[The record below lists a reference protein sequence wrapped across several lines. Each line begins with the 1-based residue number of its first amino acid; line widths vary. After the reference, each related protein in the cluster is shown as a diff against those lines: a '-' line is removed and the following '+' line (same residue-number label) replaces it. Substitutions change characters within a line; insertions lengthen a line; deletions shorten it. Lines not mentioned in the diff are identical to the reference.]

1 MTLCHSLKALT
12 VIVPRLYRWLPAPYL
27 ALRES
32 AGPGDDPGGGGEVEM
47 VLDGQ
52 HGEVR
57 GGQLGGD
64 RQVKPFRLQTLLI
77 VKDWTD
83 TKTEILSVDT

>member
-1 MTLCHSLKALT
+1 
-12 VIVPRLYRWLPAPYL
+12 
-27 ALRES
+27 
-32 AGPGDDPGGGGEVEM
+32 M